1 MEVSISLSRAAPS
14 RRRRARKPERLEAAM
29 ISDVSPPTILVVED
43 EAIVQECL
51 VAELE
56 EAGYRVLSADTGE
69 DALAIIKDRAHNI
82 DWLFTDIRLPGCID
96 GWRVAD
102 EFRLTHPFRPV
113 VYATAYAPGETRP
126 QLHGSLVFRK
136 PYRPAEIVA
145 AFRRLSTE
153 LQGATTNA

>member
-1 MEVSISLSRAAPS
+1 MSRGGARGGRVPRALGRY
-14 RRRRARKPERLEAAM
+14 RRGRA
-29 ISDVSPPTILVVED
+29 
-43 EAIVQECL
+43 
-51 VAELE
+51 
-56 EAGYRVLSADTGE
+56 G
-69 DALAIIKDRAHNI
+69 IKDRAPTI

-126 QLHGSLVFRK
+126 QLHGSLIFRK